1 MLDPISEM
9 LTKIRNAQMAQHKTV
24 IISASKLKMA
34 LAKILEK
41 EGFVDAVAKEKQANF
56 DVIKITL
63 KYYTISN
70 TNKTPAVKG
79 IRRISK
85 EGQRIYVKSKDV
97 RSVKNNY
104 GVALIS
110 TSKGVMTDHDAK
122 KAGLGGEYIRRG
134 IIPREPRPGY
144 NVGFTANVLFC
155 CVVVP
160 TFGILIAIISNFTRL
175 IHLVKI
181 KNFTTELEKI
191 IQTQMQFSQT
201 PEASKNWPAAENVVV
216 EEELKKN
223 NPNRF
228 MPPQTAEEIERR
240 WKKK

>member
-70 TNKTPAVKG
+70 TNKAPAVKG

-122 KAGLGGEYIRRG
+122 KAGLGGEYIC
-134 IIPREPRPGY
+134 E
-144 NVGFTANVLFC
+144 V
-155 CVVVP
+155 
-160 TFGILIAIISNFTRL
+160 
-175 IHLVKI
+175 
-181 KNFTTELEKI
+181 
-191 IQTQMQFSQT
+191 
-201 PEASKNWPAAENVVV
+201 W
-216 EEELKKN
+216 
-223 NPNRF
+223 
-228 MPPQTAEEIERR
+228 
-240 WKKK
+240 

>member
-9 LTKIRNAQMAQHKTV
+9 LTKIRNAQMAGHKTV

-41 EGFVDAVAKEKQANF
+41 EGFVDAVVKDKQDDF

-70 TNKTPAVKG
+70 TNKIPAIKG

-122 KAGLGGEYIRRG
+122 KTGLGGEYIC
-134 IIPREPRPGY
+134 E
-144 NVGFTANVLFC
+144 V
-155 CVVVP
+155 
-160 TFGILIAIISNFTRL
+160 
-175 IHLVKI
+175 
-181 KNFTTELEKI
+181 
-191 IQTQMQFSQT
+191 
-201 PEASKNWPAAENVVV
+201 W
-216 EEELKKN
+216 
-223 NPNRF
+223 
-228 MPPQTAEEIERR
+228 
-240 WKKK
+240 